1 MSRHISTVRVGSVE
15 NGVEIEVVAPSATA
29 FLLTGTHGK
38 PKGHSGNGLY
48 VQGRGLYVY
57 QAPRGQIRKVDDGY
71 EKGGCKLWLTYYME

>member
-1 MSRHISTVRVGSVE
+1 MFFEKYMSRQISTVKVGSVE

-48 VQGRGLYVY
+48 VQGRGCTYIEPTEV
-57 QAPRGQIRKVDDGY
+57 GIKRKVDDFYG
-71 EKGGCKLWLTYYME
+71 